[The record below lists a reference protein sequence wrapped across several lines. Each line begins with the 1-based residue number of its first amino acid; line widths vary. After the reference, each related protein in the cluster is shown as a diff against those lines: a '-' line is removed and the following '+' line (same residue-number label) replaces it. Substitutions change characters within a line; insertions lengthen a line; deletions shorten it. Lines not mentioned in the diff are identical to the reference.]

1 MPIDDEKAPTSS
13 RGVTTSARRAR
24 RRAIAAAA
32 IAISIAAIWASPSLL
47 TPLLAGRLS
56 ARLGADVR
64 IGWISWNPLAG
75 RVVLHR
81 IAVAPTRD
89 APAIVTLQAAT
100 VDVALRRWMHGEPA
114 IDAIVLVRPWV
125 SLQRTP
131 AGDFNVAA
139 LFPALAAKS
148 TPAPSSSVPS
158 LGPPTP
164 VRIGLFRIRSGSIEF
179 RDETTNP
186 VLETSL
192 HLDDASARDLV
203 LATDGSAGLAF
214 HVESRLEDAPLTI
227 DVAYA
232 TDIGGSRLSA
242 KLVATDASLARALLY
257 VPLGWQRTSGTMDA
271 TLTYERRIESDRLT
285 RHSVQANLA
294 VHDLALTEPWATE
307 PMLRATSVRV
317 PALTVD
323 LLKQRTELGAIT
335 VDDYRAI
342 VLRDDERL
350 HVPLASGSS
359 DAAGSTW
366 QTTLE
371 RVALGK
377 GVAVLRNVLATPET
391 TVPITSGTIRLPANE
406 VTFTLTGTLAAGA
419 VTLDGRVRGDTTTLS
434 FEFTDVD
441 LPTAAPL
448 VGSPLRFAKG
458 RIGGT
463 VELVMGP
470 AAGRFRGTL
479 DSSDA
484 SSAPNAVHPEE
495 VIAWQRLESTIAS
508 GTLDP
513 FQLTLSRARIVWPY
527 VMVHRRADGVF
538 PFTAA
543 GPAPSPV
550 QPTAATAEPRP
561 WLRLERMDI
570 EGGRIEFWDSTLP
583 QPYGIDLTDL
593 VATAND
599 VAAAPPSVVQLTVR
613 GSLDELS
620 PVTVTGRIGPS
631 ETTLDVHVDRLLLPP
646 LNPYLAPA
654 LGYEVKTGLAR
665 IASDIRLVD
674 STVNA
679 DTELVLSRF
688 AMRAAGTDTV
698 GGRIGTP
705 LSVALALMKD
715 TRGDIHLRLPIE
727 GDVASNEYRVGSLL
741 REALGTALLGTL
753 RAPLGFLRGIFRKD
767 EGEQFELRPVPF
779 PAGSATLG
787 ADGETRIEELARLL
801 ERQTALRAKLIP
813 APSRADF
820 DRVVEAG
827 DTHPLETLA
836 GLAENRAQTVRDRLT
851 RERHVDPQRVS
862 VEPWQPAE
870 PDIEGEPG
878 VDVQLRTE

>member
-1 MPIDDEKAPTSS
+1 MPTDDGNAPTSS
-13 RGVTTSARRAR
+13 RRSRRG
-24 RRAIAAAA
+24 AIVVAALAITVAA
-32 IAISIAAIWASPSLL
+32 MWAAPSVL

-56 ARLGADVR
+56 ASVGADVR

-81 IAVAPTRD
+81 IAVAPTRG
-89 APAIVTLQAAT
+89 APAIVTLQAAA
-100 VDVALRRWMHGEPA
+100 VDVALRRWLHGEPA
-114 IDAIVLVRPWV
+114 IDAIVLTRPWV

-131 AGDFNVAA
+131 TGDFNVAA
-139 LFPALAAKS
+139 LFPAVAAKS
-148 TPAPSSSVPS
+148 AAATNSSVPS
-158 LGPPTP
+158 LGPSTP
-164 VRIGLFRIRSGSIEF
+164 VRVGMFRIRSGSIEF
-179 RDETTNP
+179 RDETTSP

-214 HVESRLEDAPLTI
+214 HVESRLENAPLTI

-232 TDIGGSRLSA
+232 TDADGSQLNA

-271 TLTYERRIESDRLT
+271 TLAYERRVEKDRLT
-285 RHSVQANLA
+285 RHSVRADLA

-307 PMLRATSVRV
+307 PMLRARTVRV

-323 LLKQRTELGAIT
+323 LLEQRTELGAIA
-335 VDDYRAI
+335 VDDYRAL
-342 VLRDDERL
+342 VLRHDERL
-350 HVPLASGSS
+350 HVPLASGSP

-366 QTTLE
+366 QTTLDH
-371 RVALGK
+371 VALGK
-377 GVAVLRNVLATPET
+377 GVAVLRNVLAAPET

-406 VTFTLTGTLAAGA
+406 VAFTFAGALAAGD

-458 RIGGT
+458 RVGGT
-463 VELVMGP
+463 MELVMGP
-470 AAGRFRGTL
+470 AATTLRGTL

-484 SSAPNAVHPEE
+484 SSAPNPVHPQE
-495 VIAWQRLESTIAS
+495 VIAWQRLEATIAS

-513 FQLTLSRARIVWPY
+513 FQLTSSRARIVWPY
-527 VMVHRRADGVF
+527 VMVHRRTDGVF
-538 PFTAA
+538 PFTTP
-543 GPAPSPV
+543 GPAPAPAP
-550 QPTAATAEPRP
+550 PTATATAGETRP
-561 WLRLERMDI
+561 WLRVQRLDV

-593 VATAND
+593 VAAADD
-599 VAAAPPSVVQLTVR
+599 VAVSPPSIAQVTLR

-620 PVTVTGRIGPS
+620 PVTVSGRIEPAR
-631 ETTLDVHVDRLLLPP
+631 TTLDVHVDRLLLPP

-665 IASDIRLVD
+665 IASDVRLVD
-674 STVNA
+674 GTVSA
-679 DTELVLSRF
+679 DTDLVLSRF

-698 GGRIGTP
+698 EGRIGTP

-767 EGEQFELRPVPF
+767 EGEQFDLRPVPF
-779 PAGSATLG
+779 PAGSAALG

-820 DRVVEAG
+820 DLVVGAG
-827 DTHPLETLA
+827 DAHPLETLA
-836 GLAENRAQTVRDRLT
+836 GLAANRAQTVRDRLT
-851 RERHVDPQRVS
+851 RDRHVDPQRVS
-862 VEPWQPAE
+862 VEPWQPTE
-870 PDIEGEPG
+870 PDIEGDPG